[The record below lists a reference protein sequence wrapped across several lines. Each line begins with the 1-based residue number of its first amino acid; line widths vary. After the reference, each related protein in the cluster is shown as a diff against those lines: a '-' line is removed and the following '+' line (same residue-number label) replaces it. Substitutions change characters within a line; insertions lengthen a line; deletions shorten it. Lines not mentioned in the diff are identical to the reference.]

1 MFKRF
6 SNTRARAPC
15 NPRRGAV
22 FAPKWAKKFCKPALR
37 QLAKFRVHSR
47 SIAIKNRVLVSFSAL
62 SRLFALIRPTP
73 FAFYHSSRK
82 LTAVNM
88 IPFHSIRENLKYGH
102 SPISWDM
109 LYNIVMFVPFGIIY
123 CYYQKTFCIYK
134 AIGLSVL
141 TTFSIEIAQ
150 FILKTGVV
158 DIDDLIVNTIGSL
171 VGIFFYIALQKI
183 LQRAQ
188 MLDVH
193 EVIDTVATILPP
205 LFITFVV
212 EMFFGDGSPKL
223 LFIHNIVLISYGI
236 FDYTFLI
243 NDFSWKSKLFYAA
256 FYVGIFWLLLAIL

>member
-1 MFKRF
+1 MTILYFIIVFCMCITRF
-6 SNTRARAPC
+6 NIIMTLVGGPLTR
-15 NPRRGAV
+15 
-22 FAPKWAKKFCKPALR
+22 
-37 QLAKFRVHSR
+37 
-47 SIAIKNRVLVSFSAL
+47 ID
-62 SRLFALIRPTP
+62 
-73 FAFYHSSRK
+73 
-82 LTAVNM
+82 AVNM

-141 TTFSIEIAQ
+141 TTFSIEMAQ
-150 FILKTGVV
+150 FIFKTGVV

-183 LQRAQ
+183 LQWAQ

-256 FYVGIFWLLLAIL
+256 FYVGFFWLLLAIL

>member
-1 MFKRF
+1 MTLVGGPL
-6 SNTRARAPC
+6 TR
-15 NPRRGAV
+15 
-22 FAPKWAKKFCKPALR
+22 
-37 QLAKFRVHSR
+37 
-47 SIAIKNRVLVSFSAL
+47 ID
-62 SRLFALIRPTP
+62 
-73 FAFYHSSRK
+73 
-82 LTAVNM
+82 AVNM

-141 TTFSIEIAQ
+141 TTFSIEMAQ
-150 FILKTGVV
+150 FIFKTGVV

-171 VGIFFYIALQKI
+171 VGIFFYITLQKI

-243 NDFSWKSKLFYAA
+243 NDFSWKSKLFYSNDEL
-256 FYVGIFWLLLAIL
+256 YKYERCTLLIVDFKYERPVLYRSTSQLIEAGLLPKSFSLPLEALSFDTFTNDILTSYAQRFDLNNLKL

>member
-1 MFKRF
+1 MTILYFIIVFCMCITRF
-6 SNTRARAPC
+6 NIIMTLVGGPLTR
-15 NPRRGAV
+15 
-22 FAPKWAKKFCKPALR
+22 
-37 QLAKFRVHSR
+37 
-47 SIAIKNRVLVSFSAL
+47 ID
-62 SRLFALIRPTP
+62 
-73 FAFYHSSRK
+73 
-82 LTAVNM
+82 AVNM

-102 SPISWDM
+102 SPISLDM
-109 LYNIVMFVPFGIIY
+109 LYNIVMSVPFGIIY
-123 CYYQKTFCIYK
+123 CYYQRTFCIYK

-141 TTFSIEIAQ
+141 TTFSIEMAQ

-193 EVIDTVATILPP
+193 EVIDTVATIQPP

-236 FDYTFLI
+236 FFVNTLRRAARLPFGGGCPCRLLTHIPPPYFFSFGRWVAGRSFPFSKALLHGAVGYKVFPI
-243 NDFSWKSKLFYAA
+243 NTLAA
-256 FYVGIFWLLLAIL
+256 KREEDLSGTGVAA

>member
-1 MFKRF
+1 MKSRRKHGFQFLTILYFLIVFCMCVSRF
-6 SNTRARAPC
+6 NVIMTIMGGQLTRVEEI
-15 NPRRGAV
+15 N
-22 FAPKWAKKFCKPALR
+22 L
-37 QLAKFRVHSR
+37 L
-47 SIAIKNRVLVSFSAL
+47 
-62 SRLFALIRPTP
+62 
-73 FAFYHSSRK
+73 
-82 LTAVNM
+82 
-88 IPFHSIRENLKYGH
+88 PFHNIRENLKYGR
-102 SPISWDM
+102 SPVSWDM
-109 LYNIVMFVPFGIIY
+109 LYNMVMFVPFGVIY
-123 CYYQKTFCIYK
+123 CYCQKNFRVYK
-134 AIGLSVL
+134 AVGMSCL
-141 TTFSIEIAQ
+141 TTFFIESAQ
-150 FILKTGVV
+150 LVLKTGVV

-171 VGIFFYIALQKI
+171 VGIFLYIALQKI

-223 LFIHNIVLISYGI
+223 LFIHNIVLVSYGI

>member
-1 MFKRF
+1 MTILYFIIVFCMCITRF
-6 SNTRARAPC
+6 NIIMTLVGGPLTR
-15 NPRRGAV
+15 
-22 FAPKWAKKFCKPALR
+22 
-37 QLAKFRVHSR
+37 
-47 SIAIKNRVLVSFSAL
+47 ID
-62 SRLFALIRPTP
+62 
-73 FAFYHSSRK
+73 
-82 LTAVNM
+82 AVNM

-123 CYYQKTFCIYK
+123 CYYQRTFCIYK

-141 TTFSIEIAQ
+141 TTFSIEMAQ

-236 FDYTFLI
+236 FFVNTLRRAARLPFGGGCPCRLLTRITPPYY
-243 NDFSWKSKLFYAA
+243 FSLSVDGGRRGGRFRFQRLFCTGRSDTR
-256 FYVGIFWLLLAIL
+256 FSR

>member
-1 MFKRF
+1 MKIKRKHSF
-6 SNTRARAPC
+6 QFMTILYFIIVFCMCITRF
-15 NPRRGAV
+15 N
-22 FAPKWAKKFCKPALR
+22 
-37 QLAKFRVHSR
+37 
-47 SIAIKNRVLVSFSAL
+47 IIMTLVGG
-62 SRLFALIRPTP
+62 P
-73 FAFYHSSRK
+73 
-82 LTAVNM
+82 LTRIDAVNM

-123 CYYQKTFCIYK
+123 CYYQTTFCIYK

-141 TTFSIEIAQ
+141 TTFSIEMAQ
-150 FILKTGVV
+150 FIFKTGVV

-212 EMFFGDGSPKL
+212 EMFFDGSPKL

-243 NDFSWKSKLFYAA
+243 NDYLF
-256 FYVGIFWLLLAIL
+256 L

>member
-1 MFKRF
+1 M
-6 SNTRARAPC
+6 
-15 NPRRGAV
+15 
-22 FAPKWAKKFCKPALR
+22 
-37 QLAKFRVHSR
+37 
-47 SIAIKNRVLVSFSAL
+47 
-62 SRLFALIRPTP
+62 
-73 FAFYHSSRK
+73 
-82 LTAVNM
+82 
-88 IPFHSIRENLKYGH
+88 
-102 SPISWDM
+102 
-109 LYNIVMFVPFGIIY
+109 
-123 CYYQKTFCIYK
+123 
-134 AIGLSVL
+134 
-141 TTFSIEIAQ
+141 AQ
-150 FILKTGVV
+150 FIFKTGVV

-171 VGIFFYIALQKI
+171 LGIFFYIALQKI

-212 EMFFGDGSPKL
+212 EMLFGDGSPKL

>member
-47 SIAIKNRVLVSFSAL
+47 SSVIKNRALVSFSAL
-62 SRLFALIRPTP
+62 SRLFARIYPTP
-73 FAFYHSSRK
+73 SAFYHSSRK
-82 LTAVNM
+82 LT
-88 IPFHSIRENLKYGH
+88 
-102 SPISWDM
+102 
-109 LYNIVMFVPFGIIY
+109 
-123 CYYQKTFCIYK
+123 
-134 AIGLSVL
+134 SVL
-141 TTFSIEIAQ
+141 TTFSIEMAQ
-150 FILKTGVV
+150 FIFKTGVV

-171 VGIFFYIALQKI
+171 LGIFFYIALQKI

-212 EMFFGDGSPKL
+212 EMLFGDGSPKL